1 MEMGSS
7 SFDNTMELCIIFSV
21 MNSVN
26 MHVIHLNESYMQKK
40 HLFIFNCVT
49 FQIQLWI
56 KMRLEIL
63 FSPKS
68 MLINHWC
75 NNLWLSFLKHQ
86 IILKSAIADRWFAQK
101 YQINL
106 FHKITW
112 SHLTF
117 YISYNPGQMGPYV
130 TATFVIRY
138 IVTAP
143 WPGPSGRKLRI
154 MV

>member
-1 MEMGSS
+1 
-7 SFDNTMELCIIFSV
+7 

-68 MLINHWC
+68 MLIISLMQQSLIIISETSNH
-75 NNLWLSFLKHQ
+75 FE
-86 IILKSAIADRWFAQK
+86 I
-101 YQINL
+101 
-106 FHKITW
+106 
-112 SHLTF
+112 SH
-117 YISYNPGQMGPYV
+117 S
-130 TATFVIRY
+130 
-138 IVTAP
+138 
-143 WPGPSGRKLRI
+143 
-154 MV
+154 